1 MKIKI
6 LHILHSLHIG
16 GLENGV
22 VNLINHLDNDKF
34 RHAICCISSSG
45 AMAERLEQ
53 PVEIF
58 SLNKGNEKD
67 YLLLFKIAKVIRK
80 VRPHIVHT
88 RNWAAI
94 DGVIGAKLAGVK
106 FIIHGEHGREATD
119 PAGANLIRRKIR
131 KGLNPFISG
140 FVTVSHDLRR
150 WLINDVGIPE
160 KKVIQII
167 NGVDTNKFAPQK
179 NKKSLREKFGFDAD
193 AFLIGTVGRLDPV
206 KDQKTLINALAV
218 MITHS
223 QNKKIKLMIAGSGPE
238 EQEFKKMAAEI
249 GVEDRI
255 YFLGERSDIPE
266 LMQSMDVFVL
276 PSIAEGVSN
285 TILEAMACGLPIVA
299 SRVGGNHE
307 LIDYGKT
314 GFLFVAGDYKELAGR
329 LSFYLNNYPVLIEHG
344 NNGRKRTE
352 ELFSLQRMVGRYEE
366 LYCSVFNREHI
377 RHKNKQS

>member
-1 MKIKI
+1 
-6 LHILHSLHIG
+6 
-16 GLENGV
+16 
-22 VNLINHLDNDKF
+22 
-34 RHAICCISSSG
+34 
-45 AMAERLEQ
+45 MAERLEQ

-58 SLNKGNEKD
+58 SLNKGNKRD
-67 YLLLFKIAKVIRK
+67 YLLPFKIAQVVRK

-106 FIIHGEHGREATD
+106 CIIHGEHGREATD

-179 NKKSLREKFGFDAD
+179 NKKSLREKFGFDVD

-206 KDQKTLINALAV
+206 KDYQTLIKAFATLTTNTYK
-218 MITHS
+218 I
-223 QNKKIKLMIAGSGPE
+223 NKIKLLITGSGPE

-285 TILEAMACGLPIVA
+285 TILEAMACGLPVVA
-299 SRVGGNHE
+299 SRVGGNKE
-307 LIDYGKT
+307 LVDDGKT
-314 GFLFVAGDYKELAGR
+314 GFLFAAGDYKELANR
-329 LSFYLNNYPVLIEHG
+329 LSFYLNNYSVLIEHA